1 MLRAAFW
8 IMSFTRRLL
17 SKQCD
22 AFLIF
27 PIGCLENL
35 ISNKRIKN
43 LPIRA
48 TSKAIAGVQL
58 KKTVIPHMVF

>member
-35 ISNKRIKN
+35 MTNKRIKN

-48 TSKAIAGVQL
+48 TSKAIPGVN
-58 KKTVIPHMVF
+58 